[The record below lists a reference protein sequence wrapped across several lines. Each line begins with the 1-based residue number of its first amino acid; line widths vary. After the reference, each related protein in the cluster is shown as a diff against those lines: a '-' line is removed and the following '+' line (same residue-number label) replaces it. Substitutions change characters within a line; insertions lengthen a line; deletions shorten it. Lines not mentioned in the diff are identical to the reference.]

1 MEIHNFDATDLL
13 QVQTFIRNMRIQNYK
28 QDITDNLGEEEKGLE
43 GEWRVATNVDNK
55 LPHGAVLESCC
66 S

>member
-28 QDITDNLGEEEKGLE
+28 QDITDNLEEEEKELE